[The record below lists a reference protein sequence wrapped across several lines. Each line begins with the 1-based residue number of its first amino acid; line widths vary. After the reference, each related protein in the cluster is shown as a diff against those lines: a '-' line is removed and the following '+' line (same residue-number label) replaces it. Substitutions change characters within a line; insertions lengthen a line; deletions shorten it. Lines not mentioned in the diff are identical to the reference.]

1 MSLKKVLL
9 TGGNGFIAAHIIPR
23 LLSHNH
29 NVVTTVRSEPK
40 TTYLRKKF
48 ASAVG
53 SGQLKFAIVSDI
65 TVEGAFDD
73 VLKSEQPEVVLH
85 TSSPY
90 VFTITDVTKDLLNPA
105 ILGTTGILKSI
116 KAHGH
121 TVKRVVI
128 TSSFASMVDRSK
140 GNRPGYVYSERDWNP
155 ITYEEAQKDPGSGYY
170 GSKTLAEKAAWDFVK
185 NEKPAFELTTVCP
198 PMVYGP
204 AMQEITS
211 MSSLNTSSAAF
222 YALFSGQKKELA
234 NASIWLWTDVR
245 NVAEAHVAAF
255 EKPGTANERFFI
267 CEGRFN
273 MNQAADAIWK
283 HYPER
288 AAAKGIPKSS
298 PAIDYPAS
306 GTYVPDNSKSRTVLE
321 IDYIPFES
329 MMKDTLDQFVAL
341 EKELGVE

>member
-23 LLSHNH
+23 LLSHNY
-29 NVVTTVRSEPK
+29 NVVTSVRSEPK
-40 TTYLRKKF
+40 TTYLHKKF
-48 ASAVG
+48 ASAVE
-53 SGQLKFAIVSDI
+53 SGQLKFAIVPDI
-65 TVEGAFDD
+65 VVEGAFDD
-73 VLKSEQPEVVLH
+73 VLKHEQFDVVLH

-90 VFTITDVTKDLLNPA
+90 VFNITDVTKDLLEPA

-116 KAHGH
+116 KAHGP

-128 TSSFASMVDRSK
+128 TSSFASMIDRSK
-140 GNRPGYVYSERDWNP
+140 GNRPGYVYSEKDWNP
-155 ITYEEAQKDPGSGYY
+155 TTFEESQKDPASGYY

-185 NEKPAFELTTVCP
+185 NEKPGFDLTT
-198 PMVYGP
+198 VYGP
-204 AMQEITS
+204 ALQEITS
-211 MSSLNTSSAAF
+211 LSSLNTSSAAF

-245 NVAEAHVAAF
+245 NAAEAHIAAF

-273 MNQAADAIWK
+273 MNQAADTIWK
-283 HYPER
+283 YYPER
-288 AAAKGIPKSS
+288 AAAKGIPKSN

-306 GTYVPDNSKSRTVLE
+306 GTYVPDNTKSKNVLG
-321 IDYIPFES
+321 INYIPFES
-329 MMKDTLDQFVAL
+329 MLKDTLEQFVAL

>member
-48 ASAVG
+48 ADAVG

-65 TVEGAFDD
+65 TVDGAFDD
-73 VLKSEQPEVVLH
+73 VLESEQPEVVLH

-121 TVKRVVI
+121 KVKRVVI
-128 TSSFASMVDRSK
+128 TSSFASMIDRSK
-140 GNRPGYVYSERDWNP
+140 GNRPGYVYSEKDWNP
-155 ITYEEAQKDPGSGYY
+155 ITYEEAQKDPASGYY

-273 MNQAADAIWK
+273 MNQAVDAIWK
-283 HYPER
+283 YYPER

-306 GTYVPDNSKSRTVLE
+306 GTYIPDNSKSKTVLG

-329 MMKDTLDQFVAL
+329 MIKDTLDQFVVL